1 MARNDDRAVYPVAH
15 IKRLDENVVNRIA
28 AGEIIH
34 RPSNALKEMIEN
46 SLDAQATSIQITVK
60 DGGLKLLQIQDN
72 GVGIHKEDLPMV
84 CERFATSKLE
94 CYEDLSN
101 IATYGFRGEA
111 LASISHVAHVT
122 VTTKT
127 NDSPCAWRAFYS
139 DGKLVPGK
147 PGTSADPKPCA
158 GNQGTQIVVEDLFY
172 NVPTRRKALKSSSD
186 EYNRILDIVHKY
198 AIHNS
203 RVSFTCKKQGAN
215 TADIHTP
222 SSAKTLD
229 NIRYVFGATIAKELL
244 EMEHTDSRWDFK
256 LEGLVS
262 NANFSTKKMIFLLF
276 INHRSVDSSNLKR
289 AVEAVYTEYL
299 PRGTH
304 PFVYLSLEIKPE
316 NVDVNVHPTKR
327 EVHFLNEDKIIQTVC
342 EVLQSRLADAN
353 QSRTFYTQT
362 FLPGAPP
369 VSTPGPGSNKST
381 KAPEHKLVRTD
392 SRTRTLDAFITH
404 LPAPTAIP
412 PNEIYQPEDAEEA
425 TRVEESSRKRL
436 KIVDHLNQDTQV
448 STITTVEERTTTSVD
463 EEEGDVNDVRPDRM
477 SESNLA
483 PHKITH
489 KGRTVEVR
497 LTSVLELR
505 DEVRQSCHKG
515 LTDVFAEHTFVGL
528 VDDVLA
534 IIQHQTKLYLV
545 DYQNLSQE
553 LFYQLALQGFSNFGF
568 IQLSQPASIFDL
580 VMIALEAEDTSA
592 WPNDMMSKEEIAEEC
607 RKILVE
613 RRDMLLEYF
622 SFHVSEAG
630 EILSLPVLL
639 RGYVPNV
646 DKLPLF
652 LLRIGSEVDWDA
664 EKPCFEGFS
673 RELGLLYALEPS
685 IPLEPSSGW
694 NDGDEQGH
702 HHTVPMVI
710 GLADR
715 SKSSQGDSS
724 KQANEAMAAYR
735 WVVQHVVFPA
745 LKEHF
750 VAPQAMAGDGTIV
763 QLANL
768 PDLYRVFERC

>member
-1 MARNDDRAVYPVAH
+1 MARNDDRAACPVAH

-34 RPSNALKEMIEN
+34 RPSNALKEMMEN

-60 DGGLKLLQIQDN
+60 DGGLKLLQDN
-72 GVGIHKEDLPMV
+72 GVGIRKEDLSMV

-94 CYEDLSN
+94 RYEDLSN

-127 NDSPCAWRAFYS
+127 NHSPCAWRACYS
-139 DGKLVPGK
+139 DGKPVPGK

-172 NVPTRRKALKSSSD
+172 NVPTRRKALKSSSE

-203 RVSFTCKKQGAN
+203 HVSFTCKKQGAN

-289 AVEAVYTEYL
+289 ALEAVYAEYL

-316 NVDVNVHPTKR
+316 NVDVNVH
-327 EVHFLNEDKIIQTVC
+327 FLNEDKIIQTVC
-342 EVLQSRLADAN
+342 EALQSRLADAN

-369 VSTPGPGSNKST
+369 ISTIPGPGSNKAT

-404 LPAPTAIP
+404 LTAPTSIP
-412 PNEIYQPEDAEEA
+412 PDEIYQPEDAEYA

-436 KIVDHLNQDTQV
+436 KILDHLNQDTQI
-448 STITTVEERTTTSVD
+448 STITTVEERTTTPVD
-463 EEEGDVNDVRPDRM
+463 EGEGNGNVVHPDETSR
-477 SESNLA
+477 SNLV
-483 PHKITH
+483 PHKIMH

-505 DEVRQSCHKG
+505 DEVLQLCHRG

-568 IQLSQPASIFDL
+568 IHLSHPASIYDL

-592 WPNDMMSKEEIAEEC
+592 WPNDMMSKEEIAQEC

-622 SFHVSEAG
+622 AFHISEAG

-664 EKPCFEGFS
+664 EKACFDGFS

-694 NDGDEQGH
+694 HDGDEQGH
-702 HHTVPMVI
+702 HNSVPMII

-715 SKSSQGDSS
+715 NKSSQVDSS
-724 KQANEAMAAYR
+724 KQANEAMAAYH